1 MKKLGRYAQDR
12 FQELERSG
20 VITQLELAKR
30 MGCAQSYLSHLLS
43 GERRWNVDLIDKFC
57 EALGLTLSDLL
68 LEAPEGFSEA
78 TLYPNPKH
86 TEIHKKLQWVLEKG
100 NKEQEIIPITG
111 SVEAFF
117 ALVCSRSGQP
127 EWLKS

>member
-1 MKKLGRYAQDR
+1 MKKLGRYAKER
-12 FQELERSG
+12 FQELEKSDL
-20 VITQLELAKR
+20 ITQVELAER
-30 MGCAQSYLSHLLS
+30 MGCTQSHLSRLLS
-43 GERRWNVDLIDKFC
+43 GESRWNEDWIDSFS
-57 EALGLTLSDLL
+57 EALGITLSDLL

-86 TEIHKKLQWVLEKG
+86 ADIHKKLQWVLEKG
-100 NKEQEIIPITG
+100 NKKQEIVPMTG

>member
-1 MKKLGRYAQDR
+1 MKKLGRYVQDR

-20 VITQLELAKR
+20 VITQLEIARR

-43 GERRWNVDLIDKFC
+43 GEGRWNEDLIDKFC
-57 EALGLTLSDLL
+57 EALEITLSDLF

-86 TEIHKKLQWVLEKG
+86 AEIHKKLQWVLEKG
-100 NKEQEIIPITG
+100 NKQQEIIPMTG
-111 SVEAFF
+111 SIEAFF
-117 ALVCSRSGQP
+117 ALVCSRRGEP
-127 EWLKS
+127 E